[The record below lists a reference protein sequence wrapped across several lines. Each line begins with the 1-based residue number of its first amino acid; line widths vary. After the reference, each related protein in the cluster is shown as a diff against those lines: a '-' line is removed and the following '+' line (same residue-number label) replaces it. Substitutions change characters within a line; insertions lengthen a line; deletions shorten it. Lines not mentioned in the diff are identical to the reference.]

1 MGFLLVGYSYNI
13 RKRMWESIKHK
24 ENLININNR
33 KKGDKTMKRFIN
45 EQIKPENYS
54 HIQML
59 PGGIYRVMIKTTEEV
74 DENGMIMVATAK
86 YTHRPTAEEIS
97 EDYQWHTETLDKMML
112 EQAKLTKTR
121 EITEY
126 NSSENVDGFY
136 LNGVKHWLT
145 LDERKAAEL
154 STKAHITLGHET
166 TEQCMGGVFYTIPCE
181 SLIYML
187 AELEIYALE
196 CLNHAKRQEAE
207 VMTLTDIEAVE
218 KYDVTKGYPEMLRFE
233 L

>member
-1 MGFLLVGYSYNI
+1 
-13 RKRMWESIKHK
+13 
-24 ENLININNR
+24 
-33 KKGDKTMKRFIN
+33 MKRFIN

-59 PGGIYRVMIKTTEEV
+59 SGGIYRVMIKTTEEA

-86 YTHRPTAEEIS
+86 YAHRPTEEEIT
-97 EDYQWHTETLDKMML
+97 EDYQWHTETLDKMKL
-112 EQAKLTKTR
+112 DQAKLTKTR
-121 EITEY
+121 EIKEY
-126 NSSENVDGFY
+126 NSSSNVDGFY

-166 TEQCMGGVFYTIPCE
+166 TEQCLGGVFYTIPCE

-187 AELEIYALE
+187 SELEVYALE

-207 VMTLTDIEAVE
+207 VMAMTDIEAVE

>member
-1 MGFLLVGYSYNI
+1 
-13 RKRMWESIKHK
+13 
-24 ENLININNR
+24 
-33 KKGDKTMKRFIN
+33 MKRFIN

-59 PGGIYRVMIKTTEEV
+59 PGGIYRVMIKTTEEA

-86 YTHRPTAEEIS
+86 YAHRPTEEEIT
-97 EDYQWHTETLDKMML
+97 EDYQWHTETLDKMKL
-112 EQAKLTKTR
+112 DQAKLVKNR
-121 EITEY
+121 EIMEY
-126 NSSENVDGFY
+126 NSSSNVDGFY

-207 VMTLTDIEAVE
+207 VMAMTDIEAVE

>member
-1 MGFLLVGYSYNI
+1 
-13 RKRMWESIKHK
+13 
-24 ENLININNR
+24 
-33 KKGDKTMKRFIN
+33 MKRFIN

-59 PGGIYRVMIKTTEEV
+59 SGGIYRVMIKTTEEA

-86 YTHRPTAEEIS
+86 YAHRPTEEEIT
-97 EDYQWHTETLDKMML
+97 EDYQWHTETLDKMKL

-121 EITEY
+121 EIKEY
-126 NSSENVDGFY
+126 NSSSNVDGFY

-207 VMTLTDIEAVE
+207 VMAMTDIEAVE
-218 KYDVTKGYPEMLRFE
+218 NYDVTKGYPEMLRFE

>member
-1 MGFLLVGYSYNI
+1 
-13 RKRMWESIKHK
+13 
-24 ENLININNR
+24 
-33 KKGDKTMKRFIN
+33 MKRFIN
-45 EQIKPENYS
+45 EQIKVENYN
-54 HIQML
+54 HVELL

-74 DENGMIMVATAK
+74 DENGMIQVATAK
-86 YTHRPTAEEIS
+86 YIHKPTEE
-97 EDYQWHTETLDKMML
+97 EVTLDYQWHVETLDKMIL

-121 EITEY
+121 EIKEY
-126 NSSENVDGFY
+126 NSSSNVDGFY

-166 TEQCMGGVFYTIPCE
+166 TEQCLGGVFYTIPCE

-207 VMTLTDIEAVE
+207 VMAMTDIEAVE

>member
-1 MGFLLVGYSYNI
+1 
-13 RKRMWESIKHK
+13 
-24 ENLININNR
+24 
-33 KKGDKTMKRFIN
+33 MKRFIN

-54 HIQML
+54 RIQML
-59 PGGIYRVMIKTTEEV
+59 SGGIYRVMIKTSEEV
-74 DENGMIMVATAK
+74 DENGMIQVATAK
-86 YTHRPTAEEIS
+86 YTHKPTEE
-97 EDYQWHTETLDKMML
+97 EVTLDYQWHTETLDKMKL
-112 EQAKLTKTR
+112 EQAKLVKNR
-121 EITEY
+121 EIMEY

-136 LNGVKHWLT
+136 LNGEKHWLT

-166 TEQCMGGVFYTIPCE
+166 TEQCLGGVFYTIPCE

-196 CLNHAKRQEAE
+196 CLNHAKRQVAE
-207 VMTLTDIEAVE
+207 VSGMTDIEAVE

>member
-1 MGFLLVGYSYNI
+1 
-13 RKRMWESIKHK
+13 
-24 ENLININNR
+24 
-33 KKGDKTMKRFIN
+33 MKRFIY

-59 PGGIYRVMIKTTEEV
+59 PGGIYRVMIKTTDEV

-86 YTHRPTAEEIS
+86 YTHIPTAEEIS
-97 EDYQWHTETLDKMML
+97 EDYQWHTETLDKMKL
-112 EQAKLTKTR
+112 DQAKLTKTR
-121 EITEY
+121 EIKEY
-126 NSSENVDGFY
+126 NSSSNVDGFY

-207 VMTLTDIEAVE
+207 VMAMTDIEAVE

>member
-1 MGFLLVGYSYNI
+1 
-13 RKRMWESIKHK
+13 
-24 ENLININNR
+24 
-33 KKGDKTMKRFIN
+33 MKRFIN

-59 PGGIYRVMIKTTEEV
+59 PGGIYLVMIKTTEEV

-97 EDYQWHTETLDKMML
+97 EDYQWHTETLDKMKL
-112 EQAKLTKTR
+112 DQAKLVKNR
-121 EITEY
+121 EIMEY
-126 NSSENVDGFY
+126 NSSSNVDGFY

-207 VMTLTDIEAVE
+207 VMAMTDIASVE
-218 KYDVTKGYPEMLRFE
+218 NYDVTAGYPEMLRFE

>member
-1 MGFLLVGYSYNI
+1 
-13 RKRMWESIKHK
+13 
-24 ENLININNR
+24 
-33 KKGDKTMKRFIN
+33 MKRFIN

-59 PGGIYRVMIKTTEEV
+59 SGGIYRVMIKTTEEA
-74 DENGMIMVATAK
+74 DGNGMIMVATAK
-86 YTHRPTAEEIS
+86 YTHKPTEEEIT
-97 EDYQWHTETLDKMML
+97 EDYQWHAETLDKMKL
-112 EQAKLTKTR
+112 EQAKLIKTR
-121 EITEY
+121 EVKEY
-126 NSSENVDGFY
+126 NSSSNVDGFL
-136 LNGVKHWLT
+136 LNGEKHWLT
-145 LDERKAAEL
+145 LEERKAAEL

-166 TEQCMGGVFYTIPCE
+166 TEQCLGGMFYTIPCE

-207 VMTLTDIEAVE
+207 VMAMTDIEAVE

>member
-1 MGFLLVGYSYNI
+1 
-13 RKRMWESIKHK
+13 
-24 ENLININNR
+24 
-33 KKGDKTMKRFIN
+33 MKRFIN

-54 HIQML
+54 HIQTL
-59 PGGIYRVMIKTTEEV
+59 SGGIYRVMIKTTEKA

-86 YTHRPTAEEIS
+86 YTHKPTEDEIT

-121 EITEY
+121 EIKEY
-126 NSSENVDGFY
+126 NSSSNVDGFY

-196 CLNHAKRQEAE
+196 CLNHAKRQIAE
-207 VMTLTDIEAVE
+207 VSEMTDIEAVE
-218 KYDVTKGYPEMLRFE
+218 KYDVTKGYPEMLKFE

>member
-1 MGFLLVGYSYNI
+1 
-13 RKRMWESIKHK
+13 
-24 ENLININNR
+24 
-33 KKGDKTMKRFIN
+33 MKRFIN

-59 PGGIYRVMIKTTEEV
+59 SGGIYRVMIKTAEEA
-74 DENGMIMVATAK
+74 DENGMIIVSTAK
-86 YTHRPTAEEIS
+86 YTHRPTEEEIS
-97 EDYQWHTETLDKMML
+97 EDYQWHTETLDKMKL
-112 EQAKLTKTR
+112 EQAKLIKSR
-121 EITEY
+121 EIKEY
-126 NSSENVDGFY
+126 NSSSNVDGFY

-207 VMTLTDIEAVE
+207 VMAMTDIASVE
-218 KYDVTKGYPEMLRFE
+218 NYDVTAGYPEMLKFE

>member
-1 MGFLLVGYSYNI
+1 
-13 RKRMWESIKHK
+13 
-24 ENLININNR
+24 
-33 KKGDKTMKRFIN
+33 MKRFIN

-54 HIQML
+54 HIQTL
-59 PGGIYRVMIKTTEEV
+59 SGGIYRVMIKTAEEA
-74 DENGMIMVATAK
+74 DENGMIMVSTAK
-86 YTHRPTAEEIS
+86 YTHRPTEEEIT

-121 EITEY
+121 EIKEY
-126 NSSENVDGFY
+126 NSSSNVDGFY

-207 VMTLTDIEAVE
+207 VMAMTDIASVE
-218 KYDVTKGYPEMLRFE
+218 NYDVTAGYPEMLRFE

>member
-1 MGFLLVGYSYNI
+1 
-13 RKRMWESIKHK
+13 
-24 ENLININNR
+24 
-33 KKGDKTMKRFIN
+33 MKRFIN

-59 PGGIYRVMIKTTEEV
+59 SGGIYRVMIKTTEDA

-86 YTHRPTAEEIS
+86 YAHRPTAEEIS

-121 EITEY
+121 EIKEY
-126 NSSENVDGFY
+126 NSSSNVDGFY

-207 VMTLTDIEAVE
+207 VMAMTDIEAVE
-218 KYDVTKGYPEMLRFE
+218 NYDVTKGYPEMLRFE

>member
-1 MGFLLVGYSYNI
+1 
-13 RKRMWESIKHK
+13 
-24 ENLININNR
+24 
-33 KKGDKTMKRFIN
+33 MKRFIN

-59 PGGIYRVMIKTTEEV
+59 PGGIYRVMIKTTEEA

-86 YTHRPTAEEIS
+86 YAHRPTEEEIT
-97 EDYQWHTETLDKMML
+97 EDYQWHTETLDKMKL
-112 EQAKLTKTR
+112 DQAKLVKNR
-121 EITEY
+121 EIMEY
-126 NSSENVDGFY
+126 NSSSNVDGFY

-166 TEQCMGGVFYTIPCE
+166 TEQCLGGVFYTIPCE

-207 VMTLTDIEAVE
+207 VMAMTDIEAVE
-218 KYDVTKGYPEMLRFE
+218 NYDVTAGYPEMLRFE

>member
-1 MGFLLVGYSYNI
+1 
-13 RKRMWESIKHK
+13 
-24 ENLININNR
+24 
-33 KKGDKTMKRFIN
+33 MKRFIN

-54 HIQML
+54 HIQTL
-59 PGGIYRVMIKTTEEV
+59 SGGIYRVMIKTTEKA

-86 YTHRPTAEEIS
+86 YTYRPTEEEIS
-97 EDYQWHTETLDKMML
+97 EDYQWHTETLDKMKL

-121 EITEY
+121 EIKEY
-126 NSSENVDGFY
+126 NSSSNVDGFY

-207 VMTLTDIEAVE
+207 VMSMTDIEAVE
-218 KYDVTKGYPEMLRFE
+218 KYDVTKGYPEMLKFE

>member
-74 DENGMIMVATAK
+74 DENCMIMVATAK

-97 EDYQWHTETLDKMML
+97 EDYQWHTETLDKMLL
-112 EQAKLTKTR
+112 EQAKLAKTR

-207 VMTLTDIEAVE
+207 VMTITDIEAVE

>member
-1 MGFLLVGYSYNI
+1 
-13 RKRMWESIKHK
+13 
-24 ENLININNR
+24 
-33 KKGDKTMKRFIN
+33 MKRFIN

-54 HIQML
+54 HIQTL
-59 PGGIYRVMIKTTEEV
+59 SGGIYRVMIKTTEEA

-86 YTHRPTAEEIS
+86 YAHRPTEEEIT
-97 EDYQWHTETLDKMML
+97 EDYQWHTETLDKMKL

-121 EITEY
+121 EIKEY
-126 NSSENVDGFY
+126 NSSSNVDGFY

-166 TEQCMGGVFYTIPCE
+166 SEQCLGGVFYTSPCE

-187 AELEIYALE
+187 AELEVYALE
-196 CLNHAKRQEAE
+196 CLNHAKRQIAE
-207 VMTLTDIEAVE
+207 VSEMTDIEAVE
-218 KYDVTKGYPEMLRFE
+218 NYDVTAGYPEMLTFTI
-233 L
+233 

>member
-1 MGFLLVGYSYNI
+1 
-13 RKRMWESIKHK
+13 
-24 ENLININNR
+24 
-33 KKGDKTMKRFIN
+33 MKRFIN

-59 PGGIYRVMIKTTEEV
+59 SGGIYRVMIKTTEEV

-86 YTHRPTAEEIS
+86 YTHRPTAEEIT
-97 EDYQWHTETLDKMML
+97 EDYQWHTETLDKMKL
-112 EQAKLTKTR
+112 EQAKLVKNR
-121 EITEY
+121 EIMEY
-126 NSSENVDGFY
+126 NSSSNVDGFY

-166 TEQCMGGVFYTIPCE
+166 TEQCLGGVFYTIPCE

-207 VMTLTDIEAVE
+207 VMAMTDIASVE
-218 KYDVTKGYPEMLRFE
+218 NYDVTAGYPEMLRFE

>member
-24 ENLININNR
+24 ENLVNINNR

-207 VMTLTDIEAVE
+207 VMTITDIEAVE

>member
-1 MGFLLVGYSYNI
+1 
-13 RKRMWESIKHK
+13 
-24 ENLININNR
+24 
-33 KKGDKTMKRFIN
+33 MKRFTN

-59 PGGIYRVMIKTTEEV
+59 SGGIYRVMIKTTEEA

-86 YTHRPTAEEIS
+86 YAHRPTEEEIT
-97 EDYQWHTETLDKMML
+97 EDYQWHTETLDKMKL

-121 EITEY
+121 EIKEY
-126 NSSENVDGFY
+126 NSSSNVDGFY
-136 LNGVKHWLT
+136 LNGEKRWLT

-207 VMTLTDIEAVE
+207 VMAMTDIEAVE

>member
-1 MGFLLVGYSYNI
+1 MVQFLPEAKDFGVSRTKY
-13 RKRMWESIKHK
+13 
-24 ENLININNR
+24 
-33 KKGDKTMKRFIN
+33 MKRFIN

-86 YTHRPTAEEIS
+86 YTHKPTEEEIT

-112 EQAKLTKTR
+112 DQAKLVKNR
-121 EITEY
+121 EIMEY
-126 NSSENVDGFY
+126 NSSSNVDGFY

-166 TEQCMGGVFYTIPCE
+166 TEQCLGGVFYTIPCE

-207 VMTLTDIEAVE
+207 VMAMTDIEAVE

>member
-1 MGFLLVGYSYNI
+1 MGYLLVGYSYNI

-207 VMTLTDIEAVE
+207 VMTITDIEAVE

>member
-1 MGFLLVGYSYNI
+1 
-13 RKRMWESIKHK
+13 
-24 ENLININNR
+24 
-33 KKGDKTMKRFIN
+33 
-45 EQIKPENYS
+45 
-54 HIQML
+54 ML
-59 PGGIYRVMIKTTEEV
+59 SGGIYRVMIKTTEEA

-97 EDYQWHTETLDKMML
+97 EDYQWHTETLDKMKL
-112 EQAKLTKTR
+112 EQAKLVKNR
-121 EITEY
+121 EIMEY
-126 NSSENVDGFY
+126 NSSSNVDGFY

-207 VMTLTDIEAVE
+207 VLAMTDIASVE
-218 KYDVTKGYPEMLRFE
+218 NYDVTAGYPEMLKFE

>member
-1 MGFLLVGYSYNI
+1 
-13 RKRMWESIKHK
+13 
-24 ENLININNR
+24 
-33 KKGDKTMKRFIN
+33 MKRFIN

-59 PGGIYRVMIKTTEEV
+59 SGGIYRVMIKTSEEA

-86 YTHRPTAEEIS
+86 YAHRPTEEEIT
-97 EDYQWHTETLDKMML
+97 EDYQWHTETLDKMKL
-112 EQAKLTKTR
+112 DQAKLTKTR
-121 EITEY
+121 EIKEY
-126 NSSENVDGFY
+126 NSSSNVDGFL
-136 LNGVKHWLT
+136 LNGEKHWLT

-207 VMTLTDIEAVE
+207 VMAMTDIASVE
-218 KYDVTKGYPEMLRFE
+218 NYDVTKGYPEMLRFE

>member
-1 MGFLLVGYSYNI
+1 
-13 RKRMWESIKHK
+13 
-24 ENLININNR
+24 
-33 KKGDKTMKRFIN
+33 MKRFIN

-59 PGGIYRVMIKTTEEV
+59 PGGIYRVMIKTTEEA

-86 YTHRPTAEEIS
+86 YAHRPTEEEIT
-97 EDYQWHTETLDKMML
+97 EDYQWHIETLDKMKL
-112 EQAKLTKTR
+112 DQAKLVKNR
-121 EITEY
+121 EIMEY
-126 NSSENVDGFY
+126 NSSSNVDGFY

-166 TEQCMGGVFYTIPCE
+166 TEQCLGGVFYTIPCE

-207 VMTLTDIEAVE
+207 VMAMTDIEAVE
-218 KYDVTKGYPEMLRFE
+218 NYDVTAGYPEMLRFE

>member
-1 MGFLLVGYSYNI
+1 
-13 RKRMWESIKHK
+13 
-24 ENLININNR
+24 
-33 KKGDKTMKRFIN
+33 
-45 EQIKPENYS
+45 
-54 HIQML
+54 ML
-59 PGGIYRVMIKTTEEV
+59 SGGIYRVMIKTTEEA

-86 YTHRPTAEEIS
+86 YAHRPTEEEIT
-97 EDYQWHTETLDKMML
+97 EDYQWHTETLDKMKL
-112 EQAKLTKTR
+112 DQAKLTKSR
-121 EITEY
+121 EIKEY
-126 NSSENVDGFY
+126 NSSSNVDGFL
-136 LNGVKHWLT
+136 LNGEKHWLT

-196 CLNHAKRQEAE
+196 CLNHAERQEAE
-207 VMTLTDIEAVE
+207 VMAMTDIEAVE

>member
-74 DENGMIMVATAK
+74 DENCMIMVATAK

-112 EQAKLTKTR
+112 EQAKLAKTR

-166 TEQCMGGVFYTIPCE
+166 TEQCIGGVFYTIPCE

-196 CLNHAKRQEAE
+196 CLNNAKRQEAE
-207 VMTLTDIEAVE
+207 VMTITDIEAVE

>member
-1 MGFLLVGYSYNI
+1 MEIIKTDKFTTLKADIGKVLKNGEMTACVITLKGDFSNWIEVDASTIPVDPELLVEAKEKKIMEIADYNTSDNVDAFLL
-13 RKRMWESIKHK
+13 
-24 ENLININNR
+24 
-33 KKGDKTMKRFIN
+33 
-45 EQIKPENYS
+45 
-54 HIQML
+54 
-59 PGGIYRVMIKTTEEV
+59 
-74 DENGMIMVATAK
+74 NG
-86 YTHRPTAEEIS
+86 E
-97 EDYQWHTETLDKMML
+97 
-112 EQAKLTKTR
+112 
-121 EITEY
+121 
-126 NSSENVDGFY
+126 
-136 LNGVKHWLT
+136 KHWLT

-207 VMTLTDIEAVE
+207 VMAMTYIESVE
-218 KYDVTKGYPEMLRFE
+218 NYDVTKGYPEMLKFE

>member
-24 ENLININNR
+24 ENLVNINNR

-112 EQAKLTKTR
+112 EQAKLAKTR

-207 VMTLTDIEAVE
+207 VMTITDIEAVE

>member
-1 MGFLLVGYSYNI
+1 
-13 RKRMWESIKHK
+13 
-24 ENLININNR
+24 
-33 KKGDKTMKRFIN
+33 MKRFIN
-45 EQIKPENYS
+45 EQIKTENYS

-59 PGGIYRVMIKTTEEV
+59 SGGIYRVMIKTTEEA

-86 YTHRPTAEEIS
+86 YAHRPTEEEIT
-97 EDYQWHTETLDKMML
+97 EDYQWHTETLDKMKL
-112 EQAKLTKTR
+112 DQAKLTKSR
-121 EITEY
+121 EIKEY
-126 NSSENVDGFY
+126 NSSSNVDGFL
-136 LNGVKHWLT
+136 LNGEKHWLT

-196 CLNHAKRQEAE
+196 CLNHAERQEAE
-207 VMTLTDIEAVE
+207 VMAMTDIEAVE

>member
-59 PGGIYRVMIKTTEEV
+59 PGGIYRVMIKNTEEV

-112 EQAKLTKTR
+112 EQAKLAKTR

-207 VMTLTDIEAVE
+207 VMTITDIEAVE